1 MNSLVFK
8 VGWVTSFNHGG
19 GRREQPHEEGSYD
32 QSIIPEQIS
41 AVDFLAQLKTLPHS
55 CPV

>member
-1 MNSLVFK
+1 MEE
-8 VGWVTSFNHGG
+8 G

-41 AVDFLAQLKTLPHS
+41 AVDFLAQLNTLPHS